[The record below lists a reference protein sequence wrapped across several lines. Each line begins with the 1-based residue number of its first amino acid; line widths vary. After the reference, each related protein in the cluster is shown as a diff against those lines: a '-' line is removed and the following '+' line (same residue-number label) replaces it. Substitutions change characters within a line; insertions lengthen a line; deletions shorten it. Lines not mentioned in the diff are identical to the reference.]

1 MDTSDNIGENNDS
14 VLESSPTMADENQNN
29 FLSEVEE
36 NSEKSSSKNSYKV
49 LARKYRPQNFEDL
62 MGQEIMVQTLKN
74 AFKIN
79 RIAHAYIL
87 TGVRGIGKTTTARL
101 LARSLNYET
110 ETINEPN
117 IDMLELG
124 KHCLEIMES
133 RHIDVIEMD
142 AASRTGIADIREIID
157 SVNYSPSSARYKI
170 YIIDEVHMLSKAAFN
185 GLLKTLEEP
194 PPHVK
199 FIFATTE
206 VQKIPLTILSRCQRF
221 DLKRF
226 DHDMIKLL
234 INKVCEKEMVS
245 IEDPI
250 IDLIAKASGGS
261 ARDSLSLLD
270 QAMAL
275 SNDGNISEEKIRQ
288 MLGLSDQSRIID
300 LYEFISNTEIEKALL
315 EVKDQVDIGID
326 PVNLIESLGDL
337 IHELTRLKVT
347 DSKDD
352 NLSLGPEGFNR
363 IKLLKDK
370 TSVKHLSRYWQMI
383 LKASSEI
390 KNFSKPLAALEMA
403 IIRMSYISDLPTPDE
418 IIKKIEEGNA
428 ESSEK
433 KSPNSEINN
442 SIKIIPTVSVKPVQQ
457 EKIIEENNQV
467 DPKSFEDIIEL
478 VRLNKN
484 IRLQYDLEN
493 NASLVSFEK
502 GKIELNILNNDEKIL
517 FTLSNKLQEWI
528 NEKWLIVSSS
538 AKGQK
543 TIKEVRDDDKF
554 ELQSLIKEHPIYTK
568 AKMEFD
574 TVDITS
580 IEEVPKLSLVSNENN
595 DKEDKVEDK

>member
-1 MDTSDNIGENNDS
+1 MDTSDNMDKTND
-14 VLESSPTMADENQNN
+14 LPLDSSPTMVDENQNN
-29 FLSEVEE
+29 FFSEVEE
-36 NSEKSSSKNSYKV
+36 NREKSFFKNSYKV

-74 AFKIN
+74 AFKTN

-110 ETINEPN
+110 ETVNEPN
-117 IDMLELG
+117 IDMPEIG
-124 KHCLEIMES
+124 KHCQEIMES

-194 PPHVK
+194 PTHVK

-234 INKVCEKEMVS
+234 INNVCEKEMIS

-270 QAMAL
+270 QAIAL

-300 LYEFISNTEIEKALL
+300 LYEFISNTEVEKALT
-315 EVKDQVDIGID
+315 EAKDQVDIGID

-347 DSKDD
+347 DSNDD
-352 NLSLGPEGFNR
+352 NLSLGPEGFDR
-363 IKLLKDK
+363 IRSLKDK
-370 TSVKHLSRYWQMI
+370 TSVKYLSRYWQMI

-403 IIRMSYISDLPTPDE
+403 IIRMAYISDLPTPDE
-418 IIKKIEEGNA
+418 IIKKIEGDNVKP
-428 ESSEK
+428 SEK
-433 KSPNSEINN
+433 KTSNSELNN
-442 SIKIIPTVSVKPVQQ
+442 SIKAIPAVSVKPVQQ
-457 EKIIEENNQV
+457 EKIIEESSYA
-467 DPKSFEDIIEL
+467 DPKSFKDIIEL
-478 VRLNKN
+478 IRLNKN

-493 NASLVSFEK
+493 NVSLVSFER

-517 FTLSNKLQEWI
+517 STLSNKLQELTH
-528 NEKWLIVSSS
+528 EKWSIVSSLS
-538 AKGQK
+538 EGQK
-543 TIKEVRDDDKF
+543 TIKEARDDDEF
-554 ELQSLIKEHPIYTK
+554 EVRSLIKEHPIYK
-568 AKMEFD
+568 EALNEFD
-574 TVDITS
+574 NVDIIS
-580 IEEVPKLSLVSNENN
+580 IEEVPKLSLVGNEND
-595 DKEDKVEDK
+595 DKDDRVENK